1 MIYYRLLSIEWTLIV
16 ERLIKINVYTSD
28 VKKKKYIYIYMH

>member
-28 VKKKKYIYIYMH
+28 VKKNIYIIYIH